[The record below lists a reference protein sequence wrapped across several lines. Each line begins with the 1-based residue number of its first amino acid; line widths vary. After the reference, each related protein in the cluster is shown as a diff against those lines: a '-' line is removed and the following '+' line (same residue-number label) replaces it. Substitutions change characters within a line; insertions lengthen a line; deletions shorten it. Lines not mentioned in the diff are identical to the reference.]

1 MHKENLAQYLAVA
14 LSLAIII
21 GFTHNKSSSR
31 D

>member
-21 GFTHNKSSSR
+21 GFTHLWVLSY
-31 D
+31 

>member
-21 GFTHNKSSSR
+21 GFAHLWVLSY
-31 D
+31 

>member
-21 GFTHNKSSSR
+21 GFTHTWVLSY
-31 D
+31 